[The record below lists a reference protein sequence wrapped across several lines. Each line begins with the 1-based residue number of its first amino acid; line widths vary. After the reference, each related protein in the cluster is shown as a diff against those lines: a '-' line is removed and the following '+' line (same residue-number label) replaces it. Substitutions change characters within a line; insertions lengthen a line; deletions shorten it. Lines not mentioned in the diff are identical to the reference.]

1 MRLTIIGTNTPGRTF
16 CRPDGTLMDN
26 VHVGVQRR
34 REPTDLIPADALH
47 PSWEID
53 IVDRDGTLDFRGAAV
68 HGKPGGRFVYLSWGN
83 LGNDTTFE
91 MFRRAKLMLNHI
103 DSTTIDTALDTG
115 SLVAHIDLTGDDG
128 GPRCARVDPPAIS
141 WSTSTP

>member
-1 MRLTIIGTNTPGRTF
+1 MPDIHRGRSRSTS
-16 CRPDGTLMDN
+16 
-26 VHVGVQRR
+26 
-34 REPTDLIPADALH
+34 LIVTAHSTSVAPPSTASPVDA
-47 PSWEID
+47 SSI
-53 IVDRDGTLDFRGAAV
+53 
-68 HGKPGGRFVYLSWGN
+68 SGN

-91 MFRRAKLMLNHI
+91 MFRRAKLMLNRI

-128 GPRCARVDPPAIS
+128 GPRCARVEPPAIS

>member
-16 CRPDGTLMDN
+16 CLPDGTLMDN

-68 HGKPGGRFVYLSWGN
+68 HSKPGGRFVWAPPSKTMVERHRSNRQRAVAWE
-83 LGNDTTFE
+83 LG
-91 MFRRAKLMLNHI
+91 
-103 DSTTIDTALDTG
+103 SG
-115 SLVAHIDLTGDDG
+115 
-128 GPRCARVDPPAIS
+128 
-141 WSTSTP
+141 